1 MPDAPPAASPDPAP
15 PGPPAPSA
23 PRRKRRFAALALLTG
38 LLLVAGTAAFQWW
51 PRGDAMDGLLQVN
64 GRIEGDHVT
73 VAPKQAGR
81 ITALLAREG
90 DRVRAGQVVLRLDDR
105 AVRARLDRALAARD
119 TLQAQVAA
127 QTAALALLKREVS
140 VAVRAAQTQ
149 VSGAQAELRRAQ
161 GSVDQSRREVERAR
175 SLAGQ
180 GFVGPQALERA
191 ELALTQSQDQRD
203 TAKAALAH
211 AHEGL
216 RDAELA
222 PARVQAREA
231 ELAATRAQ
239 LKEAVAA
246 IAEAQSA
253 LDDLVLTAPVAG
265 TVTSRY
271 VNEGEVVNAGTPALE
286 LVDLSSVYLKGYIP
300 EPAVGRIRRGMPAR
314 IHVDAYPDQPFPAQV
329 RYIAARAEFTPK
341 EVQTVDERVKLVYEV
356 RLYADADPQG
366 RLNPGQPAD
375 GVIRWKENAAWAP
388 PRH

>member
-1 MPDAPPAASPDPAP
+1 MPDAPPSAPSPDAPASP
-15 PGPPAPSA
+15 
-23 PRRKRRFAALALLTG
+23 PRRRWRLAALALLTG
-38 LLLVAGTAAFQWW
+38 LLFVAGTAAFQWW

-73 VAPKQAGR
+73 VAPKLAGR

-105 AVRARLDRALAARD
+105 AVRARLDRALAVRD

-127 QTAALALLKREVS
+127 QSAALSLLKSEVT
-140 VAVRAAQTQ
+140 VAVRAAQAQ
-149 VSGAQAELRRAQ
+149 VTGADAELRRAQ
-161 GSVDQSRREVERAR
+161 GNVDQSGREVDRAR
-175 SLAGQ
+175 SLADQ

-191 ELALTQSQDQRD
+191 ELALTQARDQRD
-203 TAKAALAH
+203 AAKAALLH
-211 AHEGL
+211 AREGL

-271 VNEGEVVNAGTPALE
+271 VNEGEVINAGTPVLE
-286 LVDLSSVYLKGYIP
+286 LMDLSSVYLKGYIP
-300 EPAVGRIRRGMPAR
+300 ETAIGRVRRGMPAR
-314 IHVDAYPDQPFPAQV
+314 LHVDAYPDRPFPAQV

-366 RLNPGQPAD
+366 MLNPGQPAD
-375 GVIRWKENAAWAP
+375 GVIRWKENVPWAP